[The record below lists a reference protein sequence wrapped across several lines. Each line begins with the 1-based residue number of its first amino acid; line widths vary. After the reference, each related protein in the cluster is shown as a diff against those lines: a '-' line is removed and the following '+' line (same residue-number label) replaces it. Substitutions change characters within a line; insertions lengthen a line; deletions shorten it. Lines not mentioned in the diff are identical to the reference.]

1 MVDSAPYGYLAV
13 FAGVL
18 LEDVG
23 LPVPGE
29 TLLIGGAMLAA
40 RGQLSLPSL
49 LLLAW
54 LAAVIGDNLGYALGY
69 FGGRPL
75 LDRFGRRI
83 LLGPDRIARVE
94 RFFRRHGGK
103 VVIGARFVDG
113 LRQLNGIVAG
123 AARMPWQRFIAF
135 NALGAGLWV
144 GAWGCA
150 GFLVG
155 KRLEALIGALGR
167 LHAVAFW
174 GIVAAAA
181 VAAAAALF
189 LARRSSTRQP

>member
-1 MVDSAPYGYLAV
+1 MADSAPYGYLAV

-29 TLLIGGAMLAA
+29 TLLIGGAILAA
-40 RGQLSLPSL
+40 RGELSLPSL
-49 LLLAW
+49 LVLAW

-75 LDRFGRRI
+75 LDR
-83 LLGPDRIARVE
+83 
-94 RFFRRHGGK
+94 FRRHGGK

-155 KRLEALIGALGR
+155 ERLDAFISALGR

-181 VAAAAALF
+181 VAAVAALL
-189 LARRSSTRQP
+189 LARRSSTREP